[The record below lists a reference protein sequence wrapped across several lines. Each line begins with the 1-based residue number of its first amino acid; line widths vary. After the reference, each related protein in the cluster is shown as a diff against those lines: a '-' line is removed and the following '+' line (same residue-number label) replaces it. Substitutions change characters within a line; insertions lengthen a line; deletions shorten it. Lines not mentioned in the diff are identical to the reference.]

1 VIGPALRQYGTVHL
15 RIGEA
20 AHIAMLSSL
29 EHERAE
35 LALMGTIRP

>member
-1 VIGPALRQYGTVHL
+1 VIRPTLRQYGTANL

-20 AHIAMLSSL
+20 ARIATLRSA

>member
-1 VIGPALRQYGTVHL
+1 VIRPALRQYGTVNL

-20 AHIAMLSSL
+20 ARIATLSSL

-35 LALMGTIRP
+35 LALMGTIRL